1 MSSIATRFTEL
12 LGCRYPF
19 ACVGMAFAATAD
31 LGLAVCRGGGVGA
44 IEVGF
49 TPEEELRAAIRR
61 LRLQTTTPFNIN
73 FLTIF
78 DNVARILSPLSDRC
92 CSSSGPRASSA
103 LEARGPK
110 EFP

>member
-1 MSSIATRFTEL
+1 MSSIATRFTER
-12 LGCRYPF
+12 LGTDIHSPR
-19 ACVGMAFAATAD
+19 AGIAFAATAD

-44 IEVGF
+44 IGVGF

-61 LRLQTTTPFNIN
+61 LRLQTTTRFNIN

-92 CSSSGPRASSA
+92 CSSSGPRASCA